1 MSECIEREALLRAL
15 SKEVEYDDDGEQEIN
30 SDTVFIT
37 IEAAP
42 AADVARVAHGKWR
55 EDTDPADGDL
65 RCTHCGT
72 AWPKFVQDQ
81 IAEQGIWTL
90 QTLFKFCPN
99 CGAKM
104 DKEDET

>member
-1 MSECIEREALLRAL
+1 MSYIEREALRDAL
-15 SKEVEYDDDGEQEIN
+15 YEADAITMKGIAIIN
-30 SDTVFIT
+30 QF
-37 IEAAP
+37 P
-42 AADVARVAHGKWR
+42 AANVAPVVHGRWR

-65 RCTHCGT
+65 RCTHCRA

-99 CGAKM
+99 CGCKM
-104 DKEDET
+104 DGGEKHE

>member
-1 MSECIEREALLRAL
+1 MSEYIERETLLKHTIALNNPHEL
-15 SKEVEYDDDGEQEIN
+15 GEN
-30 SDTVFIT
+30 VVPVSD

-42 AADVARVAHGKWR
+42 AADVAPVVHGRWR

-65 RCTHCGT
+65 RCTNCGV

-90 QTLFKFCPN
+90 QTLFKHCPN

-104 DKEDET
+104 DKEAQT